1 MPLYTFG
8 GTPSD
13 VLTDTQGNVVP
24 DYQVLVYRAGTSE
37 LVTAL
42 FETDGTTAISE
53 LRTNDD
59 DSDTPGAI
67 RAFKADAVTAIEY
80 AYNGP
85 GGTPVRWYQ
94 AARELAQE
102 AASAAADA
110 LSKED
115 GGTVQGPTEFEAGL
129 SVEDGLTVTGGA
141 TVDGLD
147 VEGDLTVDGTFTPEN
162 LQLSGMRIYNP
173 KVYGALGDGTGN
185 DAPFINQALTAAYAA
200 GGGWVIVPSGVYM
213 IGEILRIRRNT
224 RLTLMPGA
232 EFRRNY
238 AGTMLLNGDSDQ
250 AFGGYTGHG
259 NILVEGGLWNMR
271 GTTSGLTGSAMC
283 ISIGHAKNVT
293 IRDLEVR
300 DVSGYH
306 GIELNSTDGALV
318 DNCRF
323 VGYVDPGGR
332 DFSEAIQLDLSKSSG
347 VFGGFGPYDNVPTK
361 DIEIRSCYFG
371 ASGTAGT
378 TAWPRGIGSHSSTVD
393 RWHKRTRIIGNTF
406 EGLIQYPI
414 VAYNWD
420 DTVIDGNTISGCGAG
435 IRARSI
441 ISADAADST
450 DADGVVTNESQV
462 MRNLV
467 ISNNTIRSTG
477 SVDDAILL
485 YGEETGRIHDVAI
498 TGNVIDTVG
507 GGENGIRLFHVE
519 QYTVSGNTI
528 REPGGTAIS
537 QEQVYGGTVSGNRIY
552 QPGGSGISCDTG
564 QGVTLVGNTMRNAG
578 TNGIHLLGG
587 SDIQV
592 LHNFIKGSSRSAAGN
607 YGMRV
612 STSLDGLLV
621 VGNRVRKYGSGNEA
635 AWGLSITST
644 CTNVRRYGNDLADSG
659 TSGQLDDQSTGN
671 EPSPFDAAGAV
682 ELLTRPSGRYETNP
696 RLRCGTTSTPT
707 SGSLYLVPIWLPQG
721 LVVSNL
727 SFVSGGTAMVTPT
740 NWWFTLHNRSRVALA
755 RTADQLTAAWAA
767 NTVKTLA
774 IAQAT
779 AGAASSYTTTY
790 GGLHYLGVMIKAT
803 TVPNLVSEGSVADV
817 LASVAPGF
825 GGTDTGLS
833 TPPTVTA
840 GAFTAG
846 AFGAGS
852 GILVHGYTT

>member
-13 VLTDTQGNVVP
+13 VLTDAQGNVVP

-53 LRTNDD
+53 LRTNDTG
-59 DSDTPGAI
+59 SDTPGAI
-67 RAFKADAVTAIEY
+67 RTFKAADVTAIDY
-80 AYNGP
+80 VYNGT
-85 GGTPVRWYQ
+85 GGPVRWYQ

-102 AASAAADA
+102 AASAAANA

-115 GGTVQGPTEFEAGL
+115 GGTVQGPTTFEAGL

-162 LQLSGMRIYNP
+162 LQLSGMRIFNP
-173 KVYGALGDGTGN
+173 KVYGALGNGTGN
-185 DAPFINQALTAAYAA
+185 DAPFINQALTAANAA
-200 GGGWVIVPSGVYM
+200 GGGWVIIPSGVYM

-232 EFRRNY
+232 ELRRNY

-250 AFGGYTGHG
+250 DHGGYTGHG
-259 NILVEGGLWNMR
+259 NILIEGGLWNMR

-283 ISIGHAKNVT
+283 ISIGHAQGVT

-306 GIELNSTDGALV
+306 AIELNSTKHALV

-332 DFSEAIQLDLSKSSG
+332 DFSEAVQTDLAKSSG
-347 VFGGFGPYDNVPTK
+347 VFGGFGPYDNTVCE
-361 DIEIRSCYFG
+361 DIEVRGCYFG
-371 ASGTAGT
+371 ASGTGGT
-378 TAWPRGIGSHSSTVD
+378 TAWPRGVGSHSATVGTAH
-393 RWHKRTRIIGNTF
+393 RRTRIIGNTF
-406 EGLIQYPI
+406 EGLLQYPV
-414 VAYNWD
+414 VAYAWD
-420 DTVIDGNTISGCGAG
+420 DTVIQGNTMKGCGAG

-450 DADGVVTNESQV
+450 NLAGVVTNASQV
-462 MRNLV
+462 MRNLAIV
-467 ISNNTIRSTG
+467 GNTLRDTG

-485 YGEETGRIHDVAI
+485 YGEETGRIHDVTI
-498 TGNVIDTVG
+498 NGNVVDTVG

-519 QYTVSGNTI
+519 QYAVSGNTV
-528 REPGGTAIS
+528 REPGGTGIS
-537 QEQVYGGTVSGNRIY
+537 QEQVFGGTVSGNRIY
-552 QPGGSGISCDTG
+552 QPGGSGVSCDTG
-564 QGVTLVGNTMRNAG
+564 QGVTIASNTMRNAG

-587 SDIQV
+587 SDVQV
-592 LHNFIKGSSRSAAGN
+592 LDNFIKGSSRSAAGN

-612 STSLDGLLV
+612 SSSLDGLLV
-621 VGNRVRKYGSGNEA
+621 AGNRVRKYGSGNEA

-659 TSGQLDDQSTGN
+659 TSGSLDDQSTGN
-671 EPSPFDAAGAV
+671 EPSPFDAAGVV
-682 ELLTRPSGRYETNP
+682 ELLVRPSGRHETTS

-707 SGSLYLVPIWLPQG
+707 SGTLYLVPIWLPKG
-721 LVVSNL
+721 AVISNI

-740 NWWFTLHNRSRVALA
+740 NWWFTLHDRSRVALA

-803 TVPNLVSEGSVADV
+803 TVPNLVSEGSLADV
-817 LASVAPGF
+817 LASVSPGF
-825 GGTDTGLS
+825 GGTDTGQT
-833 TPPTVTA
+833 TPPTVTG

>member
-1 MPLYTFG
+1 VTQYSFG
-8 GTPSD
+8 GSPAD
-13 VLTDTQGNVVP
+13 VLTDTAGNVVP
-24 DYQVLVYRAGTSE
+24 DFQVLVYRAGTNE

-42 FETDGTTAISE
+42 YEADGTTPIAE
-53 LRTNDD
+53 LRSNDTG
-59 DSDTPGAI
+59 SDAPGAI
-67 RAFKADAVTAIEY
+67 RTFKADDVTAIEY
-80 AYNGP
+80 AYNGLS
-85 GGTPVRWYQ
+85 GPVRWYQ

-102 AASAAADA
+102 AASTAADA
-110 LSKED
+110 LSKTD
-115 GGTVQGPTEFEAGL
+115 GGAVAGPATFEAGL
-129 SVEDGLTVTGGA
+129 TVQAGLAVTGG
-141 TVDGLD
+141 TTLDGLD
-147 VEGDLTVDGTFTPEN
+147 VEGDLTVDGVFTAEN

-173 KVYGALGDGTGN
+173 RVYGALGDGTGN
-185 DAPFINQALTAAYAA
+185 DAPFINEALAAASAA
-200 GGGWVIVPSGVYM
+200 GGGWVIVPSGTYM
-213 IGEILRIRRNT
+213 IGEILRIYRNT
-224 RLTLMPGA
+224 RLTLLPGC

-238 AGTMLLNGDSDQ
+238 AGTMLLNGDADQ

-259 NILVEGGLWNMR
+259 NILIEGGLWNMR

-306 GIELNSTDGALV
+306 AIELNSTKNGLV

-332 DFSEAIQLDLSKSSG
+332 DFSEAVQTDLAKSSG
-347 VFGGFGPYDNVPTK
+347 VFGGFGPYDNTVCE
-361 DIEIRSCYFG
+361 DIEVRGCYFG

-378 TAWPRGIGSHSSTVD
+378 TAWPRGVGSHSATVD
-393 RWHKRTRIIGNTF
+393 TAHRRTRIIGNTF
-406 EGLIQYPI
+406 EGLLQYPV
-414 VAYNWD
+414 VAYAWD
-420 DTVIDGNTISGCGAG
+420 DTVIEGNTVKGCGAG

-450 DADGVVTNESQV
+450 NLAGVVTNASQV

-467 ISNNTIRSTG
+467 IANNTIRDTG

-485 YGEETGRIHDVAI
+485 YGEETGRIHDAAI
-498 TGNVIDTVG
+498 TGNVVDTVG

-519 QYTVSGNTI
+519 QYTVTGNTV

-552 QPGGSGISCDTG
+552 QPGGSGVSCDTG
-564 QGVTLVGNTMRNAG
+564 QGVTIASNTMRNAG

-612 STSLDGLLV
+612 SSSLDGLLV

-635 AWGLSITST
+635 VWGLSITST

-659 TSGQLDDQSTGN
+659 TTGSLDDQSTN
-671 EPSPFDAAGAV
+671 AEPSPFDAAGAV
-682 ELLTRPSGRYETNP
+682 DLLVRPSGRYETTS

-707 SGSLYLVPIWLPQG
+707 SGTLYLVPIWLPKG
-721 LVVSNL
+721 AVISNL
-727 SFVSGGTAMVTPT
+727 GFVSGGTAMVTPT
-740 NWWFTLHNRSRVALA
+740 NWWFTLHDRSRVALA
-755 RTADQLTAAWAA
+755 RTADQLTASWAA
-767 NTVKTLA
+767 NTAKSPA
-774 IAQAT
+774 IAQTT

-817 LASVAPGF
+817 LASVSPGF
-825 GGTDTGLS
+825 GGTDTGQT

-846 AFGAGS
+846 SFGAGS
-852 GILVHGYTT
+852 GILLHGYTS

>member
-8 GTPSD
+8 GTPAD
-13 VLTDTQGNVVP
+13 VLTDAQGNVVP

-53 LRTNDD
+53 LRTNAVG
-59 DSDTPGAI
+59 SATPGAI

-115 GGTVQGPTEFEAGL
+115 GGTVQGPTVFEAGL

-173 KVYGALGDGTGN
+173 RVYGALGDGTGN

-250 AFGGYTGHG
+250 TFGGYTGHG
-259 NILVEGGLWNMR
+259 NILIEGGLWNMR
-271 GTTSGLTGSAMC
+271 GTTSGLTASAMC
-283 ISIGHAKNVT
+283 ISIGHARGVNISDVV
-293 IRDLEVR
+293 IQ

-306 GIELNSTDGALV
+306 AIELNSTKNATV
-318 DNCRF
+318 ERCRF
-323 VGYVDPGGR
+323 LGYVDPGGR
-332 DFSEAIQLDLSKSSG
+332 DFSEAVQVDLAKSSG
-347 VFGGFGPYDNVPTK
+347 VFGGFGPYDNTVCEDVT
-361 DIEIRSCYFG
+361 IRDCYVG

-378 TAWPRGIGSHSSTVD
+378 TAWPRGVGSHSATVD
-393 RWHKRTRIIGNTF
+393 VAHRRIKILDNTF
-406 EGLIQYPI
+406 EGCLQYGVVPY
-414 VAYNWD
+414 AYND
-420 DTVIDGNTISGCGAG
+420 SVISRNTMKSCGSG
-435 IRARSI
+435 IRCRSI

-450 DADGVVTNESQV
+450 NTSGVVTNASQV
-462 MRNLV
+462 MENLV
-467 ISNNTIRSTG
+467 ITDNDIVDCTG
-477 SVDDAILL
+477 VDDPILL
-485 YGEETGRIHDVAI
+485 FGETTGRITGVTI
-498 TGNVIDTVG
+498 TGNTIDG
-507 GGENGIRLFHVE
+507 ADDGENGIRLYYVSD
-519 QYTVSGNTI
+519 YTVTGNTV
-528 REPGGTAIS
+528 RNTGGTGIS
-537 QEQVYGGTVSGNRIY
+537 QEQVIGGVVGPNRVY
-552 QPGGSGISCDTG
+552 APGGSGISCDTG
-564 QGVTLVGNTMRNAG
+564 TGITIAVNQIRDAGV
-578 TNGIHLLGG
+578 NGVHVIGG

-592 LHNFIKGSSRSAAGN
+592 QDNYVKGASRAAAGSW
-607 YGMRV
+607 GIRC
-612 STSLDGLLV
+612 STSADGLLIT
-621 VGNRVRKYGSGNEA
+621 GNKVRKFGSGNEVA
-635 AWGLSITST
+635 AGVGITST
-644 CTNVRRYGNDLADSG
+644 CTNVRRHSNDLGDTG
-659 TSGQLDDQSTGN
+659 LDDQSTGA
-671 EPSPFDAAGAV
+671 EPSPFDAAGV
-682 ELLTRPSGRYETNP
+682 LDLLARPSGRYETNS

-707 SGSLYLVPIWLPQG
+707 SGSLYLVPIWLPKG
-721 LVVSNL
+721 AVISNL
-727 SFVSGGTAMVTPT
+727 SFASGGTAAVTPT
-740 NWWFTLHNRSRVALA
+740 NWWFTLHDRSRVALA

-774 IAQAT
+774 IAQTT

-803 TVPNLVSEGSVADV
+803 TVCNLVSEGSVADV
-817 LASVAPGF
+817 LASVSPGF

-846 AFGAGS
+846 TFGAGS